1 MGKPLRYDPEVINKV
16 LTYTRTEIQNKIRH
30 YISSKQ
36 QEEGSYSPLYDLT
49 LDYPFRKG
57 KMLRPALCISVARAM
72 GGLGEFAVT
81 IAAAL
86 ELYHNAFLIKDDFE
100 DESDTRRGSDTLYKK
115 LGIPRAMNV
124 GDATNVLAV
133 GMIMENLSILGAG
146 KTLHILQEIELMARQ
161 SVEGQA
167 MELDW
172 RYFNTYGLNDEDY
185 ADMCVKKTCW
195 YTFMSPARIG
205 FIAGYSPLVS
215 KDFMKELNS
224 LSEMTKYLGLAFQI
238 QDDILNIQGSFEKY
252 GKETAGDIF
261 EGKRTILLNHV
272 IKNSAANNKI
282 VEIINK
288 NREEKTAKEVE
299 YILQE
304 MKKYGSIEYAKN
316 LAAEYAHKAIQ
327 LLSKLKFIN
336 NKTSQRPHET
346 WQMEYAD
353 KRFVKE
359 VINYVIQRNH

>member
-1 MGKPLRYDPEVINKV
+1 MGEAQKHDPEIINKV
-16 LTYTRTEIQNKIRH
+16 LTYTRNEIQKEIQR
-30 YISSKQ
+30 YIESKRA
-36 QEEGSYSPLYDLT
+36 EEGAYTALYDLT
-49 LDYPFRKG
+49 LDYPLRKG

-72 GGLGEFAVT
+72 GGLGEQSVT

-133 GMIMENLSILGAG
+133 GMIMENLSILGVG

-172 RYFNTYGLNDEDY
+172 RHFNTYGLGDDNY
-185 ADMCVKKTCW
+185 AEMCVKKTCW

-205 FIAGYSPLVS
+205 LIAGYSPLATNG
-215 KDFMKELNS
+215 FEAELAS
-224 LSEMTKYLGLAFQI
+224 LSAMAKNLGLAFQI
-238 QDDILNIQGSFEKY
+238 QDDILNIEGSLENY
-252 GKETAGDIF
+252 GKETAGDIY

-272 IKNSAANNKI
+272 LKHSEAKEKI
-282 VEIINK
+282 VEIITK
-288 NREEKTAKEVE
+288 DREKKSEAEVE
-299 YILQE
+299 FILQE
-304 MKKYGSIEYAKN
+304 MEKYNSIDYAKK
-316 LAAEYAHKAIQ
+316 LAGKYAENAIG
-327 LLSKLKFIN
+327 LL
-336 NKTSQRPHET
+336 E
-346 WQMEYAD
+346 QMEFLKGKTAVRPQENWEVEVAD
-353 KRFVKE
+353 RRFIKE